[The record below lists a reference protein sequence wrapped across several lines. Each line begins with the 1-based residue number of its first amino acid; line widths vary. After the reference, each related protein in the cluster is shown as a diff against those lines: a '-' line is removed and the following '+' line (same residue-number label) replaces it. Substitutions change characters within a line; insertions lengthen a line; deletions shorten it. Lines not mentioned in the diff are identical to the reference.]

1 MAGFSNT
8 VRLAMRFVTARSVCG
23 RTQRLPTTPIAQRP
37 QALTRVRFGLH
48 PFRSPLL
55 GVSPSISFPPVTEM
69 FHFAG
74 YPPGKCQVTRVCRAG
89 FPHSGIRGSKP
100 ACSSPRLI
108 AACHAL
114 HRPLVPR
121 HPPCAPNY
129 LVLKL
134 LFSSMFPMRFSRF
147 YIGSRES
154 LTYIFSLERR

>member
-23 RTQRLPTTPIAQRP
+23 RTQCLPTTPIAQRP

-55 GVSPSISFPPVTEM
+55 GVSPSISLPPVTEM

-154 LTYIFSLERR
+154 LFSYSLERR